1 MEKKQLQEIKKEF
14 EKQISIR
21 NELLKH
27 LKFKTTEELIE
38 VMSRNEIPQDEDIML
53 EILEKENIDSTGIF
67 YVNKGLFFIKEM
79 YSMFERSWFIKE
91 SNQEELK
98 KLIKDRTIINGNISR
113 VGYNLETGKKVYEFP
128 TNSVVITLPSVIEKE
143 NNLEKFD
150 YVNRNLEK
158 EEGIINIKALQAQYF
173 IKLIKSYE
181 DAQEYYSD
189 EKNYKKIEDDMNKY
203 LSEKQKNK
211 RLIKKNNSFY
221 DFKKKQ

>member
-1 MEKKQLQEIKKEF
+1 
-14 EKQISIR
+14 
-21 NELLKH
+21 
-27 LKFKTTEELIE
+27 
-38 VMSRNEIPQDEDIML
+38 
-53 EILEKENIDSTGIF
+53 
-67 YVNKGLFFIKEM
+67 M

-91 SNQEELK
+91 SDQEELK

-128 TNSVVITLPSVIEKE
+128 INSVVITLPSVIEKE

-158 EEGIINIKALQAQYF
+158 EEDIINIKALQAQYF

-221 DFKKKQ
+221 DF